1 MASNSDNAYAMTIAE
16 FGSADV
22 FTKTPI
28 DPAPPGSGEV
38 LFKTTAIG
46 SNPLDYKMRDGS
58 SGLSDSLT
66 FPCVLGREAAGVV
79 LAVGEGVT
87 EFAPGD
93 HVFGMRSHPDTRGT
107 YATHNVFPA
116 NGLVKVPEGMDDVTA
131 AGVALAGLTAQM
143 AVEQQAKVS
152 EGETVL
158 IHGAGGGVG
167 QLITQLCLARGAKV
181 YASASTRH
189 HDKLTAFG
197 AQHIDYTTEDVFA
210 AVRADN
216 PEGVDVVIDTV
227 YFGTFVPSL
236 DILRPGG
243 RIVVLPSLA
252 NLTPAKE
259 RGIEAHIP
267 LISNVPGIVED
278 LANRIARGELKLPV
292 GQTVPLTEVAE
303 VHRTLESGH
312 ADGKIVLTVD

>member
-1 MASNSDNAYAMTIAE
+1 MPANTDNAYAMTIAE

-22 FTKTPI
+22 LSKTPI
-28 DPAPPGSGEV
+28 EPAQPGSGEV

-46 SNPLDYKMRDGS
+46 ANPLDYKMRDGS
-58 SGLSDSLT
+58 SGLSSSLIL
-66 FPCVLGREAAGVV
+66 PCTLGREAAGVV

-87 EFAPGD
+87 EFSPGD
-93 HVFGMRSHPDTRGT
+93 HVFGMRSHSDIRGT

-116 NGLVKVPEGMDDVTA
+116 SGLVQVPEGMDDITA
-131 AGVALAGLTAQM
+131 AGIALAGLTAQM

-167 QLITQLCLARGAKV
+167 QLITQLCLAREAKV
-181 YASASTRH
+181 YASASARH
-189 HDKLTAFG
+189 HDKLTGFG
-197 AQHIDYTTEDVFA
+197 AQHIDYTAENVFD
-210 AVRADN
+210 AVRAESPD
-216 PEGVDVVIDTV
+216 GIDVVIDAV
-227 YFGTFVPSL
+227 YFDTFIPSL

-252 NLTPAKE
+252 DLTPAKE
-259 RGIEAHIP
+259 RGIEAQIP
-267 LISNVPGIVED
+267 LISNVPSIVED
-278 LANRIARGELKLPV
+278 IATRICRGELKIHI
-292 GQTVPLTEVAE
+292 GRTAPLTDVAE
-303 VHRTLESGH
+303 VHRTLEEGH